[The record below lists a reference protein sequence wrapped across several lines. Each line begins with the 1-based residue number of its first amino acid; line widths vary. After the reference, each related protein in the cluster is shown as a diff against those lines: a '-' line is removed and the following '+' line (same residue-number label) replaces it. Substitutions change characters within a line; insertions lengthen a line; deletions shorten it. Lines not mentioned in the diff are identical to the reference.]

1 MKIAIPSDDRSTI
14 SPHFGRAQ
22 GFLIFEVEGNTAEMK
37 DYRPLDLPD
46 HACACES
53 HERPSRHQRI
63 LDALAGCKTVIA
75 RGMGATMY
83 DDLIACGFDVA
94 LTTVD
99 DAKNAARLFVV
110 RSLPERPDL
119 GCETSH

>member
-22 GFLIFEVEGNTAEMK
+22 GFLIFDVDDKGAELK
-37 DYRPLDLPD
+37 DYRLFDSPD
-46 HACACES
+46 HACACGS

-63 LDALAGCKTVIA
+63 LDVLAGCKTVIA
-75 RGMGATMY
+75 RGMGAPMY

-99 DAKNAARLFVV
+99 DAKTAARLFAT